1 MLLYMIRH
9 GESTANEK
17 KLHAGW
23 AQIPLTPKGTEDAK
37 NAGARLNGIS
47 FDKVYSSDLLRALQ
61 TAELALPGTVAEKC
75 ELLREINVGI
85 LSGKSAEECFN
96 LYGERY
102 INDKAVHDFTFWNG
116 ENHSMHLNR
125 VKKFLEMLSKQP
137 FENVAAFCH
146 NGTIKCALESA
157 KIDPKS
163 IELKNGGVLVF
174 EIKNTELN
182 YKFKL

>member
-23 AQIPLTPKGTEDAK
+23 AQIPLTIKGIEDAK
-37 NAGARLNGIS
+37 TAGEHLKGIS

-61 TAELALPGTVAEKC
+61 TAEFALPGIIAEKC
-75 ELLREINVGI
+75 ELLREISVGT
-85 LSGKSAEECFN
+85 LSGKSAEECFR
-96 LYGERY
+96 LYGEQY
-102 INDKAVHDFTFWNG
+102 VNDKAVHDFTFCNG
-116 ENHSMHLNR
+116 ENHSMHLAR
-125 VKKFLEMLSKQP
+125 VKTFVEILSKQP

-146 NGTIKCALESA
+146 EGTIKCALELA

-163 IELKNGGVLVF
+163 IELKNGSVLVF

-182 YKFKL
+182 YKSKL